1 MTVVV
6 ADTSPLNYLAQCG
19 AIEVL
24 LRLYGSVVIP
34 RAVFDELSE
43 AGAPEAVRRWLHPLP
58 VWISIRSANAIDK
71 SLVLGRGEAEAICLA
86 QEIHADEILLDE
98 RRARKAALQRGLIVT
113 GTLGVLEAASKR
125 NLLHLPEVVEKLE
138 RTNFRIDPA
147 LVQEAL
153 RRDAQR
159 LERERNSERNPDYG
173 IER

>member
-1 MTVVV
+1 MSVVV

-19 AIEVL
+19 AIDVL
-24 LRLYGSVVIP
+24 PQLYGLVVIP

-43 AGAPEAVRRWLHPLP
+43 KGAPEAVRRWLHPP
-58 VWISIRSANAIDK
+58 PEWISIRSASVIDE
-71 SLVLGRGEAEAICLA
+71 SLILGRGEVEAICLA

-98 RRARKAALQRGLIVT
+98 RRARKAALERGLTVT
-113 GTLGVLEAASKR
+113 GTLGVLESAAKR
-125 NLLHLPEVVEKLE
+125 HLLHLPEVIEKLE

-153 RRDAQR
+153 KRDARR
-159 LERERNSERNPDYG
+159 LEQGQNPERNRDRG